1 LSGPKTTKMIILKKS
16 MNEIGKKQWN
26 WKQKRK
32 NKEKKERNEIEKIKR
47 AHVHMNSMLVYT
59 SYNQSVS

>member
-1 LSGPKTTKMIILKKS
+1 LFGPKATKMIILKKS
-16 MNEIGKKQWN
+16 MNEIGKKLWN

-32 NKEKKERNEIEKIKR
+32 NKEKKERNEIEKIKG

-59 SYNQSVS
+59 SYSQSVS